1 MDMLLYL
8 TCHPLVSLVEHILNR
23 LPVDIRNLDRNLQLG
38 WGFLQKIIDVLVDG
52 IYFTADTAN
61 GIVKDYP
68 DCMSTFYLACF
79 IQECRNKL

>member
-1 MDMLLYL
+1 MLLHL

-23 LPVDIRNLDRNLQLG
+23 LPVGIRNLDRNLQLG
-38 WGFLQKIIDVLVDG
+38 WGFLQNIIDVLVDG
-52 IYFTADTAN
+52 IYLTADSAK
-61 GIVKDYP
+61 GYP